1 MWPEVSINQLACVLK
16 SKHPNAG
23 AKQIRIAR
31 NEVEAEAAKL
41 AGARRAEEAAMRAR
55 QEAEEALVREEE
67 SERIRSALESGG
79 MAAANKVCA
88 KIVAERETRLSL
100 SSLAAPTDSTGT
112 GAGASKQPHPQ
123 QLRKPKRTREGS
135 LRAASMPAADSE
147 AAASHPHAAREHSG
161 RPPVK
166 CPSRAL
172 SALRLPGGGARG
184 HTCTAGDR
192 SPPDHPARRR
202 RR

>member
-1 MWPEVSINQLACVLK
+1 MWPKVSKNQLACVLK
-16 SKHPNAG
+16 EQHPNAG
-23 AKQIRIAR
+23 AKQIKIAR

-55 QEAEEALVREEE
+55 QEAEAALVREEE

-79 MAAANKVCA
+79 MAAAEKVCA
-88 KIVAERETRLSL
+88 KVVAEREARLSL
-100 SSLAAPTDSTGT
+100 SSPAAPTDSTGT
-112 GAGASKQPHPQ
+112 GTGASKQPRP
-123 QLRKPKRTREGS
+123 QLRKRTREGG

-166 CPSRAL
+166 
-172 SALRLPGGGARG
+172 
-184 HTCTAGDR
+184 
-192 SPPDHPARRR
+192 
-202 RR
+202 